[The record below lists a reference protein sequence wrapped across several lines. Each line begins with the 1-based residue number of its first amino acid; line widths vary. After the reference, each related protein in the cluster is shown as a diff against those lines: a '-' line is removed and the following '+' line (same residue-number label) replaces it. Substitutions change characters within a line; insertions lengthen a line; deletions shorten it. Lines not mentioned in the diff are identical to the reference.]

1 MLRVENLKIRGLPL
15 ISLELAK
22 GECVVIQGASGT
34 GKSLLLRA
42 IADLDPAEGYV
53 FLDGAERREMPAPE
67 WRRQLRYVA
76 SESGWWKETPRA
88 HFSLSKRTRRWIESL
103 GLRDELMDRSI
114 SRLSTGERQRFSLV
128 RAISDDPKYL
138 LLDEPT
144 SALDSQTAALVEEL
158 IRFQVLSDKGV
169 MIVTH
174 DEEQAKR
181 LADRRYTLTAR
192 GLFAEGQ

>member
-1 MLRVENLKIRGLPL
+1 
-15 ISLELAK
+15 
-22 GECVVIQGASGT
+22 
-34 GKSLLLRA
+34 
-42 IADLDPAEGYV
+42 
-53 FLDGAERREMPAPE
+53 
-67 WRRQLRYVA
+67 
-76 SESGWWKETPRA
+76 
-88 HFSLSKRTRRWIESL
+88 
-103 GLRDELMDRSI
+103 MDRSI